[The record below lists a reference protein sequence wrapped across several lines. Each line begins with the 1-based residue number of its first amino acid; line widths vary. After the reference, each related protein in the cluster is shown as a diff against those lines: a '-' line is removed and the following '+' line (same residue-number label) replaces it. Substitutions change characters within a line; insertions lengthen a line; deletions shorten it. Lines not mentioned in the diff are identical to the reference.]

1 MSTITAKTSGKA
13 AAKGKSRPVIP
24 DVQQEDVIV
33 QKTYR
38 MAETLKKYPL
48 PGK

>member
-1 MSTITAKTSGKA
+1 MSTITAKKSEKA
-13 AAKGKSRPVIP
+13 VATAKSDPVTP
-24 DVQQEDVIV
+24 VEQQIDVIV
-33 QKTYR
+33 KKTYR

>member
-1 MSTITAKTSGKA
+1 MSTSTVKISGKA
-13 AAKGKSRPVIP
+13 ITKAKANPVIP
-24 DVQQEDVIV
+24 VVGQEDVIV

-48 PGK
+48 PRE

>member
-1 MSTITAKTSGKA
+1 MLTITPKNARKA
-13 AAKGKSRPVIP
+13 ANKAKSGSAIP
-24 DVQQEDVIV
+24 IVQQEDVIV

-38 MAETLKKYPL
+38 MAETMKKYPL

>member
-1 MSTITAKTSGKA
+1 MSTITAKNARKAVDKAKSGPA
-13 AAKGKSRPVIP
+13 IPVVP
-24 DVQQEDVIV
+24 QEDVIV

-38 MAETLKKYPL
+38 MAETMKKYPL